1 MAATLRRMRPPVKRQ
16 NLRAEALAPRKKLA
30 RGASLQL
37 DAEGCANAVG
47 TVTQPP
53 APTKETMTPLDRMDL
68 FFAITSFAVVAVAAV
83 LCFVGWRLA
92 RLIGSIHRL
101 ADEAV
106 DEAKALRADV
116 GEAREAVRREGF
128 KLRHVLGLVGKVG
141 SRLAGRST
149 RKR

>member
-1 MAATLRRMRPPVKRQ
+1 
-16 NLRAEALAPRKKLA
+16 
-30 RGASLQL
+30 
-37 DAEGCANAVG
+37 
-47 TVTQPP
+47 
-53 APTKETMTPLDRMDL
+53 
-68 FFAITSFAVVAVAAV
+68 
-83 LCFVGWRLA
+83 
-92 RLIGSIHRL
+92 
-101 ADEAV
+101 V